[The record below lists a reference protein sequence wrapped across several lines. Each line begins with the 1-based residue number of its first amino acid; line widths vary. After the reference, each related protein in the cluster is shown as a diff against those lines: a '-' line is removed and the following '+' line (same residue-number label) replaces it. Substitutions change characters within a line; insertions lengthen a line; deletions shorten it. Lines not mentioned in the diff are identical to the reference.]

1 MKKVLLTSAV
11 ALAAFGAV
19 QAVSANTVT
28 LKPGM
33 VDPTT
38 GKLITATPSAG
49 GSNTATDVDTF
60 VNGKLVANKLPGYS
74 RFGTWDVSTASVTP
88 LVDAKAKGE
97 HYVRVNVVDAK
108 GNPLKGIEIDFTVPG
123 PKEPEYLSVKTD
135 ETGSAIV
142 TKIAKIKVNKNNGQ
156 VYNGNG
162 YDLNNGTYSETN
174 ASIQEVESEL
184 PVSFAPGSTIKYRL
198 VNSQA
203 TDGKDIEFVREL
215 KVSEDMYTNGNI
227 VINEVRH
234 TDVTFGDKPATGKT
248 GWVKDNLGWKYEV
261 NSKLV
266 TGWVQ
271 DNGKWYFFGQ
281 DNLMKKWWVKDGNT
295 WYFLNGAGEMQ
306 TGWLQDNGK
315 WYFLEASG
323 AMKASQWFE
332 VSGKW
337 YYVDGSG
344 ALAVNT
350 TVGGYTVDANGAWV
364 K

>member
-19 QAVSANTVT
+19 QAVSANNVV

-33 VDPTT
+33 VDPVT
-38 GKLITATPSAG
+38 GKLVTATTTQG
-49 GSNTATDVDTF
+49 GQNTATDKEVF
-60 VNGKLVANKLPGYS
+60 QNGKLVNNLPGYS
-74 RFGTWDVSTASVTP
+74 RFGVWDISKASVVP
-88 LVDAKAKGE
+88 APKEGDKAP
-97 HYVRVNVVDAK
+97 HYVRLNVVDAK
-108 GNPLKGIEIDFTVPG
+108 GKPVSGIEFD
-123 PKEPEYLSVKTD
+123 LSVTTPDGKTGYFDVFSD
-135 ETGSAIV
+135 EAGSAIV
-142 TKIAKIKVNKNNGQ
+142 GKFVETKVAEDGKK
-156 VYNGNG
+156 
-162 YDLNNGTYSETN
+162 E
-174 ASIQEVESEL
+174 EVFVPATFPE
-184 PVSFAPGSTIKYRL
+184 GSVIKYRF
-198 VNSQA
+198 VHGQA
-203 TDGKDIEFVREL
+203 TDGKDIQFVGEF
-215 KVSEDMYTNGNI
+215 KVSADLYTNGNI
-227 VINEVRH
+227 TINEVRQV
-234 TDVTFGDKPATGKT
+234 DVTFGEQPATGKT

-281 DNLMKKWWVKDGNT
+281 DNLMKKWWVKDGDT